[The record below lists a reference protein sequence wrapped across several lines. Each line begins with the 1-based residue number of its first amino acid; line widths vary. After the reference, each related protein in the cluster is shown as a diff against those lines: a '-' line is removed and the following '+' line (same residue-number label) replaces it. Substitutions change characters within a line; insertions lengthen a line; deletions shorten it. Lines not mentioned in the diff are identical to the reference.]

1 MELTAS
7 AKETILREAR
17 KDWKD
22 YLAKLENYNT
32 MVEDCAKRGYRPE
45 YCFHGTPLW
54 VDYDVMCPACE
65 SGNYTTYMTFADI
78 LSLTLGEYR
87 ATARRVSNYVQPK
100 ALETYRTLKELVSE
114 EFAYETLWKIIRE
127 SWGRF
132 HSV

>member
-17 KDWKD
+17 KDWKN
-22 YLAKLENYNT
+22 YLSQLENYNT
-32 MVEDCAKRGYRPE
+32 MVKDCAKRGYRPE

-65 SGNYTTYMTFADI
+65 SGNYTTYMSFTDI
-78 LSLTLGEYR
+78 LIMTLSEYR
-87 ATARRVSNYVQPK
+87 ATAQRVSDYSLPK
-100 ALETYRTLKELVSE
+100 ALETYHNLKELVSE
-114 EFAYETLWKIIRE
+114 DFAYETLQTVTK
-127 SWGRF
+127 SVWGRF